1 MGGAQTQGSH
11 EVDPYAK
18 LGAKARYKRIIL
30 TKIKIDKEE
39 HMGKEMWNKLLSDE
53 FNQKVDEWA
62 GSRNALRGDVAFADQ
77 IGNLPNPWG
86 PPREKGSSSH
96 YALFNEL
103 ITKDLIRHFCDAVG
117 DKNPLYRWDEYAK
130 FTRYGG
136 IIAPPGIL
144 ICIGEAGAGK
154 GTVAPGFGRSLAG
167 GSTWTWLKVI
177 RPGDTFHVMGTDFGV
192 NEKKSHREVPYR
204 LFQSV
209 YRTTYFN
216 QRDEMV
222 AYRDRTRMN
231 IVAESREKT
240 ESAFEDR
247 ERYKYTQEELD
258 RIHQGYEDEETHRRG
273 SETRFWEDVAE
284 GEEIFPVVAGPLTV
298 LDSHCMMG
306 AMGQQA
312 AFNINW
318 DMLKD
323 HIADHG
329 WMDLE
334 TNAPR
339 WRAESHLTDACGRAT
354 GLKMGGYGYHG
365 QSEALMQK
373 AIQNWM
379 GDDGFLKVQ
388 SCQTRRVNW
397 HADTTWVKGKVVGK
411 RNENGEF
418 LVDLDMHCEN
428 QLGTIHQTS
437 KATVRLPS
445 RSEFK

>member
-1 MGGAQTQGSH
+1 
-11 EVDPYAK
+11 
-18 LGAKARYKRIIL
+18 
-30 TKIKIDKEE
+30 
-39 HMGKEMWNKLLSDE
+39 MGKEMWNKLLSDE

-62 GSRNALRGDVAFADQ
+62 ASRNALRGDVAFADQ

-86 PPREKGSSSH
+86 PPRQKGSNSH

-177 RPGDTFHVMGTDFGV
+177 RPGDTFHVTGTDFGV
-192 NEKKSHREVPYR
+192 NEKKSHKEVPYR

-216 QRDEMV
+216 ERDEMV

-231 IVAESREKT
+231 IVAETREKT

-298 LDSHCMMG
+298 LDCHCMMG

-329 WMDLE
+329 WMDPE

-411 RNENGEF
+411 RTENGEF

-428 QLGTIHQTS
+428 QLGTMHQTS
-437 KATVRLPS
+437 KAVVRLPS

>member
-1 MGGAQTQGSH
+1 MS
-11 EVDPYAK
+11 
-18 LGAKARYKRIIL
+18 
-30 TKIKIDKEE
+30 
-39 HMGKEMWNKLLSDE
+39 KEMWNKLLSDE
-53 FNQKVDEWA
+53 FNKTVDEWA
-62 GSRNALRGDVAFADQ
+62 ASRNALRGDVAFADQ
-77 IGNLPNPWG
+77 IGNVPNPYG
-86 PPREKGSSSH
+86 PPRLKGSNSH

-103 ITKDLIRHFCDAVG
+103 VTRDLIRHFCDAIG
-117 DKNPLYRWDEYAK
+117 DKNPLFRWDEYAK

-154 GTVAPGFGRSLAG
+154 GRVAPGFGRSLAG

-231 IVAESREKT
+231 IVAETREKT

-247 ERYKYTQEELD
+247 PRHRYTQEELD
-258 RIHQGYEDEETHRRG
+258 RIHKGYEEEEAHRRG
-273 SETRFWEDVAE
+273 AETRFWEDVTE
-284 GEEIFPVVAGPLTV
+284 GEEICPVVAGPLTV
-298 LDSHCMMG
+298 LDSHCIMG

-329 WMDLE
+329 WMDPE
-334 TNAPR
+334 TNSPR

-373 AIQNWM
+373 MVQNWM

-388 SCQTRRVNW
+388 SCQTRRPNW
-397 HADTTWVKGKVVGK
+397 HGDTTWAKGKVVGK
-411 RNENGEF
+411 RVENGEY
-418 LVDLDMHCEN
+418 LVDLECHCEN
-428 QLGTIHQTS
+428 QLGQIHQTS
-437 KATVRLPS
+437 KAIVRLPA
-445 RSEFK
+445 RKEVM